1 MLNREMLI
9 YLNKLIKQKQNKKQE
24 KKNYNIYYTYII
36 LYNKKEIVTIF
47 FLYNNY

>member
-36 LYNKKEIVTIF
+36 LYKKRNCNNF
-47 FLYNNY
+47 FSL